1 MAGEGYRGS
10 ATGEA
15 QWLISPR
22 TTGQGITVPLPS
34 VGRRWTIGRRCGR
47 MGARQTAG
55 SGRVSDAM
63 ARLSK
68 RRCGSQRGD
77 TIADRPPWETPGPPS
92 YAARRSADISV
103 LFLVPYRD
111 RAATFALPGQCSGI
125 TRVISAWRQK
135 HMPPLSPTTTTVL
148 CLAASVHLVCRPR
161 PW

>member
-1 MAGEGYRGS
+1 MADR
-10 ATGEA
+10 
-15 QWLISPR
+15 SPDNGPGNHRAPPLRR
-22 TTGQGITVPLPS
+22 TPLDNRS
-34 VGRRWTIGRRCGR
+34 TLR
-47 MGARQTAG
+47 AG

-111 RAATFALPGQCSGI
+111 RAAAFALPGQCSGI

-148 CLAASVHLVCRPR
+148 CLAASVHLVCGPR